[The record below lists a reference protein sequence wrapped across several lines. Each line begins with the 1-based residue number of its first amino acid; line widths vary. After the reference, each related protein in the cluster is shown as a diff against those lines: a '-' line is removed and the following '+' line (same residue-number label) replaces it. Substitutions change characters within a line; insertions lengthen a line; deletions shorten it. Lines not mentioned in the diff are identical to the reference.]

1 MFVRDC
7 SFTLRNVAIRD
18 CRLSKW
24 HEVAGIIETDDCM
37 HPSIA
42 DRKVLL
48 SDVAFER
55 NENLGGSV
63 GLFVRDPSCQSVTEF
78 KNVAFESNW
87 YRDASRLSTK
97 NAFSNIHVLENKCTE
112 GRGKTSFF
120 YFPKDSSSTVT
131 NMVAEKNKNAHV
143 MSVTH
148 GQLVILSSVFAR
160 NVGHGN
166 EIVRVSSS
174 FLTLENSR
182 FLNNTCKCDGVAV
195 AADHVS
201 EAKFLSCEFSGNV
214 ATGYEGG
221 AIYVVQPLKIS
232 FTFCN
237 FIENVVDG
245 SGGGTVVVAGS
256 VSHPTRDIHET
267 TESVEFSHCRFL
279 RNVAGYVTSVHFR
292 QLHSRMILFD
302 SCLVQN
308 NAAPRVYGNF
318 ADFTF
323 SAITLHESYV
333 EDFAAKNCRF
343 EANSLARSVMWFSGA
358 AGTIRI
364 FNSSFLNNSAP
375 YEWGGTAVYFL
386 SDEVD
391 GGIPQRNDPRNETR
405 LTIQHSLFERNDGGY
420 NGAAI
425 DVTGESVHVELLD
438 TRFVNNTGELGAAV
452 SVRNTASLNVRR
464 CTFRD
469 NTVTKG
475 NGGAMRIEKT
485 HATIW
490 NSTFV
495 RNKSAYGGAIESATG
510 VRVTRSKFSA
520 NEARLGGGALNV
532 HCEEKAEHAE
542 RCAVLIRSSEFD
554 GNQAGRSGGGLR
566 ISRNYRLGVEDCKFR
581 RNNST
586 FGGGLSF
593 FRAVQRGVWSIGNST
608 FSENNASTGG
618 KGMCSLNGWI
628 RVLHL
633 QGRYSWPMA

>member
-1 MFVRDC
+1 M
-7 SFTLRNVAIRD
+7 
-18 CRLSKW
+18 RLS
-24 HEVAGIIETDDCM
+24 T
-37 HPSIA
+37 A
-42 DRKVLL
+42 DYKVVL

-63 GLFVRDPSCQSVTEF
+63 GLFVRDPSCQRVTEF

-97 NAFSNIHVLENKCTE
+97 NALNNVHVLENENAE
-112 GRGKTSFF
+112 GNGKTSFF
-120 YFPKDSSSTVT
+120 HFPQNSSSIVM

-166 EIVRVSSS
+166 EIVHVFSSS
-174 FLTLENSR
+174 VTLENSR
-182 FLNNTCKCDGVAV
+182 FLNNTCTCDGVAV

-201 EAKFLSCEFSGNV
+201 EAKFLSCDFSGNV
-214 ATGYEGG
+214 ANGYEGG

-237 FIENVVDG
+237 FAENVVEG

-256 VSHPTRDIHET
+256 VSHPTRDIRET
-267 TESVEFSHCRFL
+267 TESVEFSHCRFVG
-279 RNVAGYVTSVHFR
+279 NIASYVTCVHFR
-292 QLHSRMILFD
+292 QLRSQMILFD

-308 NAAPRVYGNF
+308 NAAPRVHGNL
-318 ADFTF
+318 ADFSF

-333 EDFAAKNCRF
+333 EDFATKNCRF

-358 AGTIRI
+358 TGAIRI
-364 FNSSFLNNSAP
+364 FNSSFLDNSAP
-375 YEWGGTAVYFL
+375 HEWGGTALYFL

-391 GGIPQRNDPRNETR
+391 GGIPERNDQQNETR
-405 LTIQHSLFERNDGGY
+405 LIIQGSLFERNDGGY
-420 NGAAI
+420 NGAAV
-425 DVTGESVHVELLD
+425 DVTGERVQVEMLD
-438 TRFVNNTGELGAAV
+438 SRFLNNTGDLGAAV
-452 SVRNTASLNVRR
+452 SVRNTASLYVRH

-469 NTVTKG
+469 NTVAKG

-485 HATIW
+485 RAVIW

-510 VRVTRSKFSA
+510 VRVSHSKFSA

-542 RCAVLIRSSEFD
+542 RCAVWIRSSEFD
-554 GNQAGRSGGGLR
+554 GNQAGQSGGGLR
-566 ISRNYRLGVEDCKFR
+566 VSRNYRLRVDGCRFR
-581 RNNST
+581 GNNAT

-593 FRAVQRGVWSIGNST
+593 FRAVQRGVWSIGNTT

-618 KGMCSLNGWI
+618 KGIPFRRLSENL
-628 RVLHL
+628 RL
-633 QGRYSWPMA
+633 QERCSWPMV